1 MSNNFY
7 NKLNN
12 IYNNTRDKNNIIK
25 NNNIPYK
32 LIKSSDRA
40 KNRSLPTIKQNK
52 KSKLFFNNLIL

>member
-7 NKLNN
+7 NKLNY

-40 KNRSLPTIKQNK
+40 KNRSLPTINQIK
-52 KSKLFFNNLIL
+52 KSKLFF

>member
-12 IYNNTRDKNNIIK
+12 IYNNTRDK

-40 KNRSLPTIKQNK
+40 KNRSLPTINQIK
-52 KSKLFFNNLIL
+52 KSKLFF